1 MKEFIKKIDITKHVK
16 SGMSIMVGGFLANG
30 SPENLI
36 TAVLETGVNDL
47 TIICNDGGYE
57 DRGVGRLIAAGRVTK
72 LIASHIGTNPAVGR
86 LMQENKLTVKLVPQG
101 TLAEQIRAAGAG
113 LGGILTPTG
122 MNTVVAEGKKVINV
136 QGQDYLLEEPIK
148 ADLALLGGA
157 IADEYGNLR
166 YRGTMRNFNP
176 LMAMACD
183 VVIAEVS
190 EIVKMLDPEMI
201 ITAHPF
207 VDYILVGGNHNG

>member
-1 MKEFIKKIDITKHVK
+1 MKEFIQSKDIAKYVQN
-16 SGMSIMVGGFLANG
+16 GMSIMVGGFLSNG

-36 TAVLETGVNDL
+36 TAVLDTNVTDL

-57 DRGVGRLIAAGRVTK
+57 DKGVGRLISAGRVST

-86 LMQENKLTVKLVPQG
+86 LMQEHKLLVILVPQG

-122 MNTVVAEGKKVINV
+122 MNTVVAEGKKVITV
-136 QGQDYLLEEPIK
+136 QGKDYLLEEPIK

-183 VVIAEVS
+183 TVIAEVS
-190 EIVKMLDPEMI
+190 EVVKMLDPEMVV
-201 ITAHPF
+201 TAHPF
-207 VDYILVGGNHNG
+207 VDYILVGGK

>member
-1 MKEFIKKIDITKHVK
+1 MKSFIQSHEVSKFVK
-16 SGMSIMVGGFLANG
+16 DGMSIMVGGFLSNG
-30 SPENLI
+30 SPELLI
-36 TAVLETGVNDL
+36 SAVLESNVSNL

-57 DRGVGRLIAAGRVTK
+57 DKGVGRLISAGRVSK

-86 LMQENKLTVKLVPQG
+86 LMQENKIIVKLVPQG

-122 MNTVVAEGKKVINV
+122 MNTVVAEGKKVITV
-136 QGQDYLLEEPIK
+136 QGKEFLLEEPIK

-157 IADEYGNLR
+157 IADEFGNLR

-176 LMAMACD
+176 IMAMACD
-183 VVIAEVS
+183 NVLAEVS
-190 EIVKMLDPEMI
+190 EVVKMLDPEMV

-207 VDYILVGGNHNG
+207 VDYILVGGNKNG

>member
-1 MKEFIKKIDITKHVK
+1 MKEFIQSKDIAKYVQN
-16 SGMSIMVGGFLANG
+16 GMSIMVGGFLSNG

-36 TAVLETGVNDL
+36 TAVLDTNVTDL

-57 DRGVGRLIAAGRVTK
+57 DKGVGRLISAGRVST

-86 LMQENKLTVKLVPQG
+86 LMQEHKLLVRLVPQG

-122 MNTVVAEGKKVINV
+122 MNTVVAEGKKVITV
-136 QGQDYLLEEPIK
+136 QGKDYLLEEPIK

-183 VVIAEVS
+183 TVIAEVS
-190 EIVKMLDPEMI
+190 EVVKMLDPEMVV
-201 ITAHPF
+201 TAHPF
-207 VDYILVGGNHNG
+207 VDYILVGGK

>member
-1 MKEFIKKIDITKHVK
+1 MKSFIQSHEVSKFVK
-16 SGMSIMVGGFLANG
+16 DGMSIMVGGFLSNG
-30 SPENLI
+30 SPELLI
-36 TAVLETGVNDL
+36 SAVLESNVSNL

-57 DRGVGRLIAAGRVTK
+57 DKGVGRLISAGRVSK

-86 LMQENKLTVKLVPQG
+86 LMQENKIIVKLVPQG

-122 MNTVVAEGKKVINV
+122 MNTVVAEGKKVITV
-136 QGQDYLLEEPIK
+136 QGKEFLLEEPIK

-157 IADEYGNLR
+157 IADEFGNLR

-176 LMAMACD
+176 IMAMACD
-183 VVIAEVS
+183 NVIAEVS
-190 EIVKMLDPEMI
+190 KVVKMLDPEMV

-207 VDYILVGGNHNG
+207 VDYILVGGNKNG

>member
-1 MKEFIKKIDITKHVK
+1 MKEFIQSKDIANYVK
-16 SGMSIMVGGFLANG
+16 NGMSIMVGGFLSNG

-36 TAVLETGVNDL
+36 TAVLDTNVTDL

-57 DRGVGRLIAAGRVTK
+57 DKGVGRLISAGRVSK

-86 LMQENKLTVKLVPQG
+86 LMQENKLLVKLVPQG

-122 MNTVVAEGKKVINV
+122 MNTVVAEGKQVIKV
-136 QGQDYLLEEPIK
+136 QGKDYLLEEPIK

-183 VVIAEVS
+183 TVIAEVS
-190 EIVKMLDPEMI
+190 EVVKVLDPEMVV
-201 ITAHPF
+201 TAHPF
-207 VDYILVGGNHNG
+207 VDYILEGGI

>member
-1 MKEFIKKIDITKHVK
+1 MKKFIENKDIAKYVK
-16 SGMSIMVGGFLANG
+16 NGMSIMVGGFLANG

-36 TAVLETGVNDL
+36 TAVLETGVEDL

-57 DRGVGRLIAAGRVTK
+57 DRGVGRLIAAGRVSK

-86 LMQENKLTVKLVPQG
+86 LMQENKLKVNLVPQG

-122 MNTVVAEGKKVINV
+122 MNTVVAEGKKIMNV
-136 QGQDYLLEEPIK
+136 QGRDFLLEEPIK

-183 VVIAEVS
+183 TVIAEVS
-190 EIVKMLDPEMI
+190 EVVPMLDPEMI

-207 VDYILVGGNHNG
+207 VDYILVGGKI

>member
-1 MKEFIKKIDITKHVK
+1 MKKFIQSSEMNNLVK
-16 SGMSIMVGGFLANG
+16 DGMSIMVGGFLSNG
-30 SPENLI
+30 SPEKLI
-36 TAVLETGVNDL
+36 TAVLETNATNL

-57 DRGVGRLIAAGRVTK
+57 DKGVGRLISAGRVSK

-86 LMQENKLTVKLVPQG
+86 LMQENKLVVKLVPQG

-122 MNTVVAEGKKVINV
+122 MNTVVAEGKQVIKV
-136 QGQDYLLEEPIK
+136 QGTEYLLEEPIK
-148 ADLALLGGA
+148 ADLALIGGA

-183 VVIAEVS
+183 TVIAEVS
-190 EIVKMLDPEMI
+190 DVVKMLDPEMI

-207 VDYILVGGNHNG
+207 VDYILVGGK

>member
-1 MKEFIKKIDITKHVK
+1 MKEFIQSKDVAKYVK
-16 SGMSIMVGGFLANG
+16 SGMSIMVGGFLSNG

-36 TAVLETGVNDL
+36 TAVLETNVTDL

-57 DRGVGRLIAAGRVTK
+57 DKGVGRLISAGRVSK

-86 LMQENKLTVKLVPQG
+86 LMQDNKLTVKLVPQG
-101 TLAEQIRAAGAG
+101 TLAEQIRASGAG

-122 MNTVVAEGKKVINV
+122 MNTVVAEGKQVITV
-136 QGQDYLLEEPIK
+136 QGKEYLLEEPLK

-183 VVIAEVS
+183 NVIAEVS
-190 EIVKMLDPEMI
+190 EVVKMLDPEMVV
-201 ITAHPF
+201 TAHPF
-207 VDYILVGGNHNG
+207 VDYILVGGQ

>member
-1 MKEFIKKIDITKHVK
+1 MKSFIQSHEVSKFVK
-16 SGMSIMVGGFLANG
+16 DGMSIMVGGFLSNG
-30 SPENLI
+30 SPELLI
-36 TAVLETGVNDL
+36 SAVLESNVSNL

-57 DRGVGRLIAAGRVTK
+57 DKGVGRLISAGRVSK

-86 LMQENKLTVKLVPQG
+86 LMQENKIIVKLVPQG

-122 MNTVVAEGKKVINV
+122 MNTVVAEGKKVITV
-136 QGQDYLLEEPIK
+136 QGKEFLLEEPIK

-157 IADEYGNLR
+157 IADEFGNLR

-176 LMAMACD
+176 IMAMACD
-183 VVIAEVS
+183 NVIAEVS
-190 EIVKMLDPEMI
+190 EVVKMLDPEMV

-207 VDYILVGGNHNG
+207 VDYILVGGNKNG

>member
-1 MKEFIKKIDITKHVK
+1 MKEFIQSKDIAKYVQN
-16 SGMSIMVGGFLANG
+16 GMSIMVGGFLSNG

-36 TAVLETGVNDL
+36 TAVLDTNVTDL

-57 DRGVGRLIAAGRVTK
+57 DKGVGRLISAGRVST

-86 LMQENKLTVKLVPQG
+86 LMQEHKLLVRLVPQG

-122 MNTVVAEGKKVINV
+122 MNTVVADGKKVITV
-136 QGQDYLLEEPIK
+136 QGKDYLLEEPIK

-183 VVIAEVS
+183 TVIAEVS
-190 EIVKMLDPEMI
+190 EVVKMLDPEMVV
-201 ITAHPF
+201 TAHPF
-207 VDYILVGGNHNG
+207 VDYILVGGK

>member
-1 MKEFIKKIDITKHVK
+1 MKEFIQSKDIANYVK
-16 SGMSIMVGGFLANG
+16 NGMSIMVGGFLSNG

-36 TAVLETGVNDL
+36 TAVLDTNVTDL

-57 DRGVGRLIAAGRVTK
+57 DKGVGRLISAGRVST

-86 LMQENKLTVKLVPQG
+86 LMQEHKLLVRLVPQG

-122 MNTVVAEGKKVINV
+122 MKTVVAEGKQVITV
-136 QGQDYLLEEPIK
+136 QGKDYLLEEPIK

-183 VVIAEVS
+183 TVIAEVS
-190 EIVKMLDPEMI
+190 EVVKMLDPEMVV
-201 ITAHPF
+201 TAHPF
-207 VDYILVGGNHNG
+207 VDYILVGGK

>member
-1 MKEFIKKIDITKHVK
+1 MKEFIQSKDIAKYIQN
-16 SGMSIMVGGFLANG
+16 GMSIMVGGFLSNG

-36 TAVLETGVNDL
+36 TAVLDTNVTDL

-57 DRGVGRLIAAGRVTK
+57 DKGVGRLISAGRVST

-86 LMQENKLTVKLVPQG
+86 LMQEHKLLVRLVPQG

-122 MNTVVAEGKKVINV
+122 MNTVVAEGKQVITV
-136 QGQDYLLEEPIK
+136 QGKDYLLEEPIK

-183 VVIAEVS
+183 TVIAEVS
-190 EIVKMLDPEMI
+190 EVVKMLDPEMVV
-201 ITAHPF
+201 TAHPF
-207 VDYILVGGNHNG
+207 VDYILLGGK

>member
-1 MKEFIKKIDITKHVK
+1 MKEFIQSKDIAKYVQN
-16 SGMSIMVGGFLANG
+16 GMSIMVGGFLSNG

-36 TAVLETGVNDL
+36 TAVLDTNVTDL

-57 DRGVGRLIAAGRVTK
+57 DKGVGRLISAGRVST

-86 LMQENKLTVKLVPQG
+86 LMQEHKLLVILVPQG

-122 MNTVVAEGKKVINV
+122 MNTVVAEGKKVITV
-136 QGQDYLLEEPIK
+136 QGKDYLLEEPIK

-183 VVIAEVS
+183 TVIAEVS
-190 EIVKMLDPEMI
+190 EVVKMLDPEI
-201 ITAHPF
+201 VVTAHPF
-207 VDYILVGGNHNG
+207 VDYILVGGK